1 MSRPALTE
9 SGQAARR
16 FALRFVGVAAAL
28 FGIYA
33 FPYAEH
39 GISESWFTAYLSAYA
54 RAVGAVRSLVEPNIT
69 VSGKL
74 IYGRIALEIV
84 KTCDAMEINILFCA
98 AVAAFP
104 GRLSRKLAVLVGGLG
119 VLVVFNVVRICSLYF
134 IGIHF
139 PSKFETAHL
148 EVLPLVFVVLTAG
161 LFLLSTNWMMADE
174 APADS

>member
-9 SGQAARR
+9 SSQAAWR
-16 FALRFVGVAAAL
+16 FALRFVGVAAGL
-28 FGIYA
+28 FAIYA
-33 FPYAEH
+33 FPYAEN
-39 GISESWFTAYLSAYA
+39 GISERWFTAYLSAYA
-54 RAVGAVRSLVEPNIT
+54 RAVGAVLSLVEPSIS

-104 GRLSRKLAVLVGGLG
+104 GRLSRKLAVLLGGLAALIACN
-119 VLVVFNVVRICSLYF
+119 VLRICSLYF

-139 PSKFETAHL
+139 PSKFELAHL
-148 EVLPLVFVVLTAG
+148 EVLPLLFVVLTAG
-161 LFLLSTNWMMADE
+161 LFLLSTNWMRADE
-174 APADS
+174 APADN